1 MLTYNGTPDRFVRS
15 VAVDAPN
22 TKAVVL
28 EPGQVLTIRHGQS
41 RGHGTR

>member
-15 VAVDAPN
+15 LAVDAPM

-28 EPGQVLTIRHGQS
+28 EPGQVLRICHER
-41 RGHGTR
+41 